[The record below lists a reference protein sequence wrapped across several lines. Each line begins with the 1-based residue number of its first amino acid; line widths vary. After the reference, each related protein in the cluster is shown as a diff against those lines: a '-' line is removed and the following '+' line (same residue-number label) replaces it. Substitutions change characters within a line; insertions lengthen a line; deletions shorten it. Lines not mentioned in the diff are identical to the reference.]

1 MPAAPAGAVKE
12 RRMQSSAQENYLV
25 GEVMTAAPQKLQLL
39 LIETSIRLVQR
50 TKQHW
55 HEGEN
60 ERACETLIRA
70 QQIIAQILSGLNRDA
85 APALAAK
92 VAAVYSFVFRRL
104 AEAGFTRDLK
114 HLDDV
119 LRVLEEERITW
130 RTLCERLGAASGG
143 PEAPAGA
150 APAPLARV
158 STAPL
163 SGEKCPAG
171 ISLDA

>member
-1 MPAAPAGAVKE
+1 MPSAARE
-12 RRMQSSAQENYLV
+12 SYLV
-25 GEVMTAAPQKLQLL
+25 GDVMTAAPQKLQLL

-55 HEGEN
+55 HEGED

-70 QQIIAQILSGLNRDA
+70 QQIVAQILSGLNPDA

-92 VAAVYSFVFRRL
+92 VAAVYAFVFRHL
-104 AEAGFTRDLK
+104 TEAGFTRDQQ
-114 HLDDV
+114 HLDEV
-119 LRVLEEERITW
+119 LRVLEEERTTW
-130 RTLCERLGAASGG
+130 RTLCEQLGGPSGG
-143 PEAPAGA
+143 SVAPADA

-158 STAPL
+158 SMAPRC
-163 SGEKCPAG
+163 GESCPGG